1 MCEVAQVHGVLT
13 LQPWRQH
20 VRVEEN
26 SASKRSQEVNA
37 SWERQSLEKDSERV
51 CPGQVQP
58 NHHHRRE
65 GKQLSD
71 AARESLITFL
81 KVVTDADDNMFRILV
96 TIG

>member
-1 MCEVAQVHGVLT
+1 M
-13 LQPWRQH
+13 
-20 VRVEEN
+20 RVEEN

-37 SWERQSLEKDSERV
+37 RKDSGCV

-65 GKQLSD
+65 GKELSD
-71 AARESLITFL
+71 AARESLITVL
-81 KVVTDADDNMFRILV
+81 KVVTDADDNMVRILV

>member
-1 MCEVAQVHGVLT
+1 M
-13 LQPWRQH
+13 
-20 VRVEEN
+20 
-26 SASKRSQEVNA
+26 SKRTVLRRGVRKSTPFGATE
-37 SWERQSLEKDSERV
+37 SGKDSECV

-71 AARESLITFL
+71 AARESLITVL
-81 KVVTDADDNMFRILV
+81 KVVTDADDNMVRILV